1 MKMGDFCKN
10 FDINSDTVR
19 YYIDEGLLAPRKR
32 NNRYEFTDNDLRD
45 MESINKYKDLNFSI
59 KQIAQIM
66 SYSRISIDEKS
77 IYASF
82 IMGFYKKKETELLEE
97 KKHIENAL
105 ELLQNDIKE
114 LNSISKMKKEKV
126 GIPFDFFQYLECPKC
141 GKNLLLNDAEVKNSC
156 IFEGKLN
163 CECGYEANII
173 DGIIYT
179 PSSVKRFEE
188 DFDYVNFKKNYVGK
202 IESKFTSKIYT
213 IGRQL
218 FDEIKKEDR
227 NDKVILEFGVGFGT
241 FFSHAKNEFLE
252 SKFYILNDIDS
263 DIIKATKSYF
273 ENTGENPR
281 IIYICSDIRNIPIKK
296 HSVDYFINFFS
307 MMEYF
312 LYLNST
318 NDYLEYYYKDIVD
331 LLAEDNMLFE
341 LHMFI
346 EKYKGKLEKDFLT
359 IEKFFFEDNL
369 LDELEKNDIE
379 VLRKPLRTVTDVI
392 GDVKGIVKEGSNIIM
407 ESFISKHIKK

>member
-1 MKMGDFCKN
+1 MKMGDFCKK
-10 FDINSDTVR
+10 FDINADTVR

-45 MESINKYKDLNFSI
+45 MEAINKYKDLNFSI

-66 SYSRISIDEKS
+66 SYGRISIDEKS

-82 IMGFYKKKETELLEE
+82 ILDFYKKKEQELLEE

-105 ELLQNDIKE
+105 DLLQNDIKD
-114 LNSISKMKKEKV
+114 LNSISKMKKEKI

-141 GKNLLLNDAEVKNSC
+141 GNPLLLNDAKVVDNN

-163 CECGYEANII
+163 CKCDYEAKII

-179 PSSVKRFEE
+179 PSSIKRFDE
-188 DFDYVNFKKNYVGK
+188 DFDYVDFKKNYVGNV
-202 IESKFTSKIYT
+202 ESKYTSKIYT
-213 IGRQL
+213 TGRQL
-218 FDEIKKEDR
+218 FDEIIKEDR
-227 NDKVILEFGVGFGT
+227 KDKVILEFGVGFGT
-241 FFSHAKNEFLE
+241 FFSHAKKEFLE
-252 SKFYILNDIDS
+252 SKFYILNDIDA
-263 DIIKATKSYF
+263 DIIKTTKSYF
-273 ENTGENPR
+273 ETTGENPR
-281 IIYICSDIRNIPIKK
+281 IIYICSDIRDVPIKK
-296 HSVDYFINFFS
+296 HSVDYFINSFS

-312 LYLNST
+312 LYLNRT
-318 NDYLEYYYKDIVD
+318 NGDLDYYYKDIID
-331 LLAEDNMLFE
+331 LLAEDNMIFE

-346 EKYKGKLEKDFLT
+346 EKYEGNFEKDLSK

-369 LDELEKNDIE
+369 IDELEKNDIKI
-379 VLRKPLRTVTDVI
+379 LRRPSRYISDVI
-392 GDVKGIVKEGSNIIM
+392 GDAKGIIKEGSNIIM